1 LSRLRRAIVNPPL
14 KALLN
19 LICNVDG
26 SEYKAFF
33 NEFMAEKSKQPFIIA
48 LNHINF
54 LEVPMVVTY
63 AHPASVTGLVQAK
76 AWKNRLMAFLF
87 DTYDAIPINREG
99 SYLQTFRRVSEAIKK
114 GFFVC
119 IAPEGTRSKDGI
131 LRKAKSGVVQLSLLT
146 GAPILP
152 VAHFGGQNFWR
163 NIKRLKRTP
172 FTFRVG
178 RPFRF
183 KFDGRPQKEEYG
195 VMLEELM
202 SQIARLLPEELRGEY
217 ADSANKECTH
227 IEFLDRQAGRPLILS
242 AGSNSNFGEIRSLV

>member
-1 LSRLRRAIVNPPL
+1 LSRLRRAIVTPPL

-19 LICNVDG
+19 LICRVDG

-33 NEFMAEKSKQPFIIA
+33 DKFMSKNSKKPLIIA

-54 LEVPMVVTY
+54 LEVPMLVTY
-63 AHPASVTGLVQAK
+63 AHPAPVTGLVQAK
-76 AWKNRLMAFLF
+76 AWKNRFMGFLF

-99 SYLQTFRRVSEAIKK
+99 SYLQTFRRVSAAMEK
-114 GFFVC
+114 GFFIC
-119 IAPEGTRSKDGI
+119 IAPEGTRSKDGV

-146 GAPILP
+146 GASILP
-152 VAHFGGQNFWR
+152 VAHFGGQNFWH
-163 NIKRLKRTP
+163 NIKRFRRTP

-183 KFDGRPQKEEYG
+183 KFNGRPQKEEYG
-195 VMLEELM
+195 VMLDELM

-217 ADSANKECTH
+217 AGSVDKECKFLD
-227 IEFLDRQAGRPLILS
+227 FLDR
-242 AGSNSNFGEIRSLV
+242 